1 MEDLSLL
8 SRLTLYPLL
17 GLLAFFSGLLAWFQA
32 QVLRGKAM
40 PNPDGS
46 FDDWHRQKT
55 HYGIAVA
62 DLFITVPATV
72 AAIVAIFL
80 SLRWGLFFLSMV
92 GYFYVWANT
101 MTTVTSLR
109 FERPKITLMWI
120 IVFPAG
126 IVVGLAVLAWV
137 TLHLHMV

>member
-46 FDDWHRQKT
+46 FDDWRRQKT

-137 TLHLHMV
+137 TLHLHMG